1 MGEKFNDSTDN
12 KKKDID
18 KFVVLT
24 SHEINEDATQ
34 ALSASL
40 RGSSRDRDVTYIDGG
55 RLVTL
60 LERHLPSAFWDEYDY
75 FSKYFNAMKTDFETI
90 KDITAIGQNEPVPSE
105 KIFVSLKVVE
115 RGEIWRCAT

>member
-1 MGEKFNDSTDN
+1 LGEKFNDSTDN

-75 FSKYFNAMKTDFETI
+75 FSKYFNATKTDFETI

>member
-1 MGEKFNDSTDN
+1 LGEKFNDSTDN